1 MAKPSSGQTKWV
13 WIFIHLFCVCLF
25 SFQLLQLLPNLLSPT
40 MTYTEVKDVP
50 LKDLEEFP
58 LDIMICVKPA
68 LDTLALQKFGY
79 PSEYHYTVGLNEDE
93 SLVGWGGY
101 NNQSEPVAS
110 GREVL
115 SLTKRKITRDIILW
129 LRGFHAF
136 DGIPV
141 DMTEDIVLENINQIS
156 ECQILNFTTN
166 GKIHIRELKRLEI
179 FFNETLSKAVKLE
192 IKLRGRTLASRREI
206 EEHRFYS
213 SGDALEVVDNIYSS
227 YIVRIKTD
235 VFVEEDPSKNCR
247 NYPNPD
253 FASFK
258 ECDDQYMRD
267 KINEVAPGLTPPW
280 LADDLD
286 NITTQPIVYSDWIN
300 GNISQIHYL

>member
-1 MAKPSSGQTKWV
+1 
-13 WIFIHLFCVCLF
+13 
-25 SFQLLQLLPNLLSPT
+25 
-40 MTYTEVKDVP
+40 MTHTEAKDVP

-68 LDTLALQKFGY
+68 MDPLALQNFGY
-79 PSEYHYTVGLNEDE
+79 LSEYHYTVGLNKDE

-101 NNQSEPVAS
+101 NNQSKPLAS
-110 GREVL
+110 GREVMI
-115 SLTKRKITRDIILW
+115 LTKRKITRDIILW

-166 GKIHIRELKRLEI
+166 DKIHIRELKRLEI
-179 FFNETLSKAVKLE
+179 FFNETMWKDLKLE

-213 SGDALEVVDNIYSS
+213 SGDALEAVDNIYSS

-286 NITTQPIVYSDWIN
+286 NVTTQPVAYSDQIH
-300 GNISQIHYL
+300 GNILTNT

>member
-1 MAKPSSGQTKWV
+1 MARPSSGQTKWV

-25 SFQLLQLLPNLLSPT
+25 SFQLFQLLPSFLSPT
-40 MTYTEVKDVP
+40 ITHTEVKDVP

-68 LDTLALQKFGY
+68 LDTLALQNFGY
-79 PSEYHYTVGLNEDE
+79 LSEYHYTVGLNEDE

-115 SLTKRKITRDIILW
+115 NLTKRKITRDIILW

-156 ECQILNFTTN
+156 ECQNLNFTTN
-166 GKIHIRELKRLEI
+166 DKIHIRELKRLEI
-179 FFNETLSKAVKLE
+179 FFNETMWKDLKLE
-192 IKLRGRTLASRREI
+192 IKLRGRTFASRREI

-213 SGDALEVVDNIYSS
+213 SGDALEIVHYVYSS

-235 VFVEEDPSKNCR
+235 VFVEEDPGKRCK

-286 NITTQPIVYSDWIN
+286 NVTTQPIVYSDWIN
-300 GNISQIHYL
+300 GNISQIHDI

>member
-1 MAKPSSGQTKWV
+1 
-13 WIFIHLFCVCLF
+13 
-25 SFQLLQLLPNLLSPT
+25 
-40 MTYTEVKDVP
+40 MTHTEVKDVP

-68 LDTLALQKFGY
+68 LDSLALKNFGY
-79 PSEYHYTVGLNEDE
+79 ISEYHYTLGLNEDM

-115 SLTKRKITRDIILW
+115 DLTKHKITKDIILW
-129 LRGFHAF
+129 VHGFHAF
-136 DGIPV
+136 DGTSI
-141 DMTEDIVLENINQIS
+141 DMTEDIVLENVNHIS
-156 ECQILNFTTN
+156 ECQILSFTAN
-166 GKIHIRELKRLEI
+166 GRKQTKKLKRLEI
-179 FFNETLSKAVKLE
+179 IFNESSSIFNETIFKDFKMELKLQ
-192 IKLRGRTLASRREI
+192 GRTLTKRREI
-206 EEHRFYS
+206 EEHRFFS
-213 SGDALEVVDNIYSS
+213 SGDALEVNNNIYSS
-227 YIVRIKTD
+227 FIVRIKTD

-258 ECDDQYMRD
+258 ECDSQYMRD

-280 LADDLD
+280 LTDDLD
-286 NITTQPIVYSDWIN
+286 NVTTQPVAYSNQIH
-300 GNISQIHYL
+300 GNISQIHDI